1 VALLFFHK
9 GGKMNRKNISNII
22 VDDVVVTM
30 DYTLIVEGKQIGSS
44 KKSGPISFVQGQ
56 QSIVPGLEKNLY
68 EMKIGDTK
76 EIRVSALDGYGEID
90 PEDFLILQKSE
101 FSENIPMEPG
111 TIINLRDEDG
121 DIQKARIDSINE
133 DEVTL
138 NFNHPLAGKELTFQV
153 TILDLHAAT
162 QDEIESGLTQK

>member
-162 QDEIESGLTQK
+162 QDEIESGLTQE

>member
-1 VALLFFHK
+1 
-9 GGKMNRKNISNII
+9 MNRKNISNII

>member
-1 VALLFFHK
+1 
-9 GGKMNRKNISNII
+9 MNRKNISNII

-90 PEDFLILQKSE
+90 PEDFLIFQKSE

>member
-1 VALLFFHK
+1 
-9 GGKMNRKNISNII
+9 MNRKNISNII

-44 KKSGPISFVQGQ
+44 RKSGPISFVQGQ

>member
-1 VALLFFHK
+1 
-9 GGKMNRKNISNII
+9 MNQKNISNII

>member
-1 VALLFFHK
+1 
-9 GGKMNRKNISNII
+9 MNQINIPNII

-76 EIRVSALDGYGEID
+76 EIRVSALDGEID